1 MISPVKI
8 RNGSVEIPKDLMEK
22 AGIDE
27 NTLLILVP
35 VERGILITPLMPIE
49 LKEKKNTQS
58 VQSEI
63 NAMIIEL
70 LHPNKNSTTP
80 KEKMTVKR

>member
-8 RNGSVEIPKDLMEK
+8 RNGSLDIPKDLMEK

-35 VERGILITPLMPIE
+35 VERGILITPLTPKE

-58 VQSEI
+58 VQAEI

-70 LHPNKNSTTP
+70 LHPSKNSITAGERVA
-80 KEKMTVKR
+80 KKH